1 MRTKD
6 GLKLI
11 IDRAQY
17 LKASKSFKK
26 SFSQNTLQTVLPS
39 LRIFLG
45 YFLLRYVWNFI
56 FALSRTIIIFST
68 SNSTEKLRGKK
79 TRERKYLSWH
89 GCAPFSLRLQKFKIC
104 FSLNSLLQPATH
116 LTCENLPGGLWEIQS
131 CTLSPSQRW
140 KSGERT
146 NISKHGQRKSWSCK
160 EKNNQMFHY
169 AQNKP

>member
-68 SNSTEKLRGKK
+68 SNSTEKVFVMTWLCSFFP
-79 TRERKYLSWH
+79 E
-89 GCAPFSLRLQKFKIC
+89 A
-104 FSLNSLLQPATH
+104 A
-116 LTCENLPGGLWEIQS
+116 EIQD
-131 CTLSPSQRW
+131 LFLP
-140 KSGERT
+140 
-146 NISKHGQRKSWSCK
+146 
-160 EKNNQMFHY
+160 
-169 AQNKP
+169 

>member
-17 LKASKSFKK
+17 LKASKSLKK

-79 TRERKYLSWH
+79 NKREKVFVMTWLCSFFPE
-89 GCAPFSLRLQKFKIC
+89 A
-104 FSLNSLLQPATH
+104 A
-116 LTCENLPGGLWEIQS
+116 EIQD
-131 CTLSPSQRW
+131 LFLP
-140 KSGERT
+140 
-146 NISKHGQRKSWSCK
+146 
-160 EKNNQMFHY
+160 
-169 AQNKP
+169 